1 MIQVGSEMVGVM
13 MLQIMEG
20 VTLMAV
26 IVVDQ
31 TLIHNIARIAYA
43 LKISVVLLH

>member
-1 MIQVGSEMVGVM
+1 
-13 MLQIMEG
+13 MLQIMKS

-31 TLIHNIARIAYA
+31 TLIHNIARNAYA